1 MERFTGLSR
10 VARFGAFEL
19 DLRAGELRK
28 HGLRIRLP
36 EQSFQILAMLL
47 EHAGE
52 LVSREEIQAKLW
64 PHDTVVEFDH
74 SINTAI
80 KRLRDALGDSA
91 DSPRF
96 VETLARRGYRFVAPV
111 EWVQPASPREVPA
124 AEVVPPSKFAPAPE
138 EDLRGKMVSHY
149 RILHELGR
157 GGMGVVYKAEDTKL
171 GRVVALK
178 FLPEELTE
186 DLQAMER
193 FRREA
198 RAASTLDH
206 PNVCTIYE
214 VDEADG
220 QPFIVMQFLEGRTL
234 KESFAGRPMKTEE
247 LLEVAIQIA
256 DALESAH
263 AKGIVHRDIKPANIF
278 VTTRGQAKILDFGLA
293 KLTPQMLRS
302 AQHDIKGGVTLS
314 VSEGSQDLPT
324 ASIEPEHL
332 TSPGVAMGTVAYMS
346 PEQARGEKLDAR
358 SDLFS
363 FGAVLYEMTTG
374 RQAFA
379 GQTTAVVFDAILH
392 RAPTPPG
399 RWNPEAPAELE
410 RIINKALEKE
420 REMRYQSASELLA
433 DLKRLKRDVDSQ
445 RSLRVAGPPAADAGR
460 DGVSLA
466 AGGEEAAKLSSRV
479 RAQRRWAVAAAIAV
493 ALVAMGAALVHYR
506 RRPALTERDFVVL
519 TDFVNTTGEP
529 VFDGTLKQALAVQ
542 LGQSPFLNIFPEERI
557 RVTLRFMGRPADE
570 RVSREVAR
578 EICQREGIKA
588 LLAGSISG
596 LGENYAITLEA
607 VNAQT
612 GEILAS
618 EQAEVRGKEQ
628 VLTALGRAASRLRA
642 ELGESL
648 SSIKKFDAPLEQA
661 TTSSLEALRAFSLG
675 DQQRAKG
682 ADFDAIPFFKRA
694 IELDP
699 NFALAYAR
707 LAAACIN
714 IGEIGQAGEYAKK
727 AFELRDRVSERER
740 FYIAARYYDVVTGE
754 TNKAIESYETWRR
767 TYPRDYTPWTNLAY
781 LYLNLG
787 QCDKALEEAR
797 GAMKLDPD
805 RPFAVLNLAAAYM
818 GLGRLEEAKAILEK
832 ALAQNPDSA
841 GIRLTRFVIAYAQ
854 GDAAAMQRGADAAR
868 GKPGEETLVMT
879 QGQAAAFSGELQ
891 RARELFGRSVE
902 IALRSNLREAA
913 AGVQAQG
920 ALIEAEF
927 GNARQAREGA
937 GAALTLARAKAA
949 QAIAAVAL
957 ARAGDAGRAR
967 QLVGELARRSP
978 TDTLLNA
985 TLLPTARA
993 AIELQADNPSK
1004 AVELLRPALQYEF
1017 AYYSGFVPIYLRG
1030 HAYLRAKDGG
1040 KAAAEFQKILEHRGV
1055 DPVSPL
1061 YALAHLGLARASAMA
1076 GDTVKSRLAYQ
1087 NFLALWRNAD
1097 PDIPVLREAK
1107 AEYARLR

>member
-111 EWVQPASPREVPA
+111 EWVQPASPREVPPA
-124 AEVVPPSKFAPAPE
+124 AVVPASKFAPAPE

-186 DLQAMER
+186 DPQAMER

-214 VDEADG
+214 VDEAEG

-234 KESFAGRPMKTEE
+234 KESFAGRPMKTDE

-263 AKGIVHRDIKPANIF
+263 AKGIVHRDIKPANI
-278 VTTRGQAKILDFGLA
+278 VLTEGGRAKVLDFGLA
-293 KLTPQMLRS
+293 KLAPKTKRVAEPVGVS
-302 AQHDIKGGVTLS
+302 AQ
-314 VSEGSQDLPT
+314 PT
-324 ASIEPEHL
+324 AGTEELL

-363 FGAVLYEMTTG
+363 FGAVLYEMATG
-374 RQAFA
+374 HEAFA
-379 GQTTAVVFDAILH
+379 GQTTAMVFDAILH
-392 RAPTPPG
+392 RAPTPLG

-410 RIINKALEKE
+410 RIVNKAMEKE

-445 RSLRVAGPPAADAGR
+445 RSLRVGELPAADAGR
-460 DGVSLA
+460 EGVFLA
-466 AGGEEAAKLSSRV
+466 AGGEEAAELSSRV

-493 ALVAMGAALVHYR
+493 ALVVLGAALVHYR

-519 TDFVNTTGEP
+519 ADFVNTTGEP

-588 LLAGSISG
+588 LLAGSISR

-618 EQAEVRGKEQ
+618 EQVEARGKEQ
-628 VLTALGRAASRLRA
+628 VLTALGRAASSLRA

-648 SSIKKFDAPLEQA
+648 SSIQKFDAPLEQA

-707 LAAACIN
+707 LAAASIN
-714 IGEIGQAGEYAKK
+714 IGEIEQAGEYAKK

-740 FYIAARYYDVVTGE
+740 FYIAARYYNAVTGE
-754 TNKAIESYETWRR
+754 TNKAIEIYETWQH
-767 TYPRDYTPWTNLAY
+767 TYPRDYAPWTNLAY

-797 GAMKLDPD
+797 GAIKLDPD

-818 GLGRLEEAKAILEK
+818 GLGRLEEAKAILDK
-832 ALAQNPDSA
+832 ALAENPDSS
-841 GIRLTRFVIAYAQ
+841 GIRLMRFVIAYAQ
-854 GDAAAMQRGADAAR
+854 GDATAMQRCADAAR
-868 GKPGEETLVMT
+868 GKPGEEALFMA
-879 QGQAAAFSGELQ
+879 QGQAAAFTGELQ
-891 RARELFGRSVE
+891 RAREIFRRSVE
-902 IALRSNLREAA
+902 IALRSNLRESA

-949 QAIAAVAL
+949 QAIAAIAL

-967 QLVGELARRSP
+967 QLVDELARRSP

-985 TLLPTARA
+985 TLLATARA
-993 AIELQADNPSK
+993 AIELQADNPGK
-1004 AVELLRPALQYEF
+1004 AIELLRPASQYEF

-1030 HAYLRAKDGG
+1030 HAYLWAKDGG

-1061 YALAHLGLARASAMA
+1061 YALAHLGLARASALA

-1097 PDIPVLREAK
+1097 PDIPVLRAAK
-1107 AEYARLR
+1107 AEYARQR

>member
-1 MERFTGLSR
+1 
-10 VARFGAFEL
+10 
-19 DLRAGELRK
+19 
-28 HGLRIRLP
+28 
-36 EQSFQILAMLL
+36 
-47 EHAGE
+47 
-52 LVSREEIQAKLW
+52 
-64 PHDTVVEFDH
+64 VE
-74 SINTAI
+74 
-80 KRLRDALGDSA
+80 
-91 DSPRF
+91 
-96 VETLARRGYRFVAPV
+96 
-111 EWVQPASPREVPA
+111 
-124 AEVVPPSKFAPAPE
+124 
-138 EDLRGKMVSHY
+138 
-149 RILHELGR
+149 
-157 GGMGVVYKAEDTKL
+157 
-171 GRVVALK
+171 
-178 FLPEELTE
+178 
-186 DLQAMER
+186 
-193 FRREA
+193 
-198 RAASTLDH
+198 
-206 PNVCTIYE
+206 
-214 VDEADG
+214 
-220 QPFIVMQFLEGRTL
+220 
-234 KESFAGRPMKTEE
+234 
-247 LLEVAIQIA
+247 
-256 DALESAH
+256 
-263 AKGIVHRDIKPANIF
+263 
-278 VTTRGQAKILDFGLA
+278 
-293 KLTPQMLRS
+293 
-302 AQHDIKGGVTLS
+302 
-314 VSEGSQDLPT
+314 
-324 ASIEPEHL
+324 EHL

-363 FGAVLYEMTTG
+363 FGTVLYEMATG
-374 RQAFA
+374 HQAFA
-379 GQTTAVVFDAILH
+379 GQTTAVVFDAIIH
-392 RAPTPPG
+392 HAPTPLG

-410 RIINKALEKE
+410 RIVNKALEKE

-445 RSLRVAGPPAADAGR
+445 RSPRVGELPAADAG
-460 DGVSLA
+460 GEGAFLA
-466 AGGEEAAKLSSRV
+466 AGGEEARQPSSRV
-479 RAQRRWAVAAAIAV
+479 RAQRRWAAAAAV
-493 ALVAMGAALVHYR
+493 GVGLAVLGAALVHYR

-519 TDFVNTTGEP
+519 ADFVNTTGEP

-588 LLAGSISG
+588 LLAGSISR

-618 EQAEVRGKEQ
+618 EQAEARGKEQ
-628 VLTALGRAASRLRA
+628 VLTALGRAASSMRA

-707 LAAACIN
+707 IAAACIN
-714 IGEIGQAGEYAKK
+714 IGEIGQADEYAKK

-754 TNKAIESYETWRR
+754 INKAIETYETWRR

-805 RPFAVLNLAAAYM
+805 RPFAVLNLAGAYL
-818 GLGRLEEAKAILEK
+818 GLGRLEEAKAILDK
-832 ALAQNPDSA
+832 AAPQNPDSA
-841 GIRLTRFVIAYAQ
+841 GIRLTRFVIAWAQ

-868 GKPGEETLVMT
+868 GKPGEEMLVMT

-891 RARELFGRSVE
+891 RARELFRRSVE

-913 AGVQAQG
+913 AGVLAQG

-937 GAALTLARAKAA
+937 GAALTLAPAKAA
-949 QAIAAVAL
+949 QTIAALAL
-957 ARAGDAGRAR
+957 ARAGDAGHAR
-967 QLVGELARRSP
+967 PLVDELARRSP
-978 TDTLLNA
+978 THTLLNA

-993 AIELQADNPSK
+993 ALELHADNPSK
-1004 AVELLRPALQYEF
+1004 AIEWLRPATQYEF
-1017 AYYSGFVPIYLRG
+1017 AYYSGFVPVYLRG

-1040 KAAAEFQKILEHRGV
+1040 NAAAEFQKILEHRGV

-1061 YALAHLGLARASAMA
+1061 YALAHLGLARASALT

-1097 PDIPVLREAK
+1097 PDIPVLRAAK

>member
-1 MERFTGLSR
+1 MEGSTRLSR
-10 VARFGAFEL
+10 IARFGAFEL

-47 EHAGE
+47 EHPGE
-52 LVSREEIQAKLW
+52 LVTREEIQAKLW
-64 PHDTVVEFDH
+64 PNDTIVEFDH

-91 DSPRF
+91 ESSRF

-111 EWVQPASPREVPA
+111 EWLQPALPREVPA
-124 AEVVPPSKFAPAPE
+124 PEVVPAPAPRKDFE
-138 EDLRGKMVSHY
+138 GLKGRMVSHY

-157 GGMGVVYKAEDTKL
+157 GGMGVVCKAEDTKL
-171 GRVVALK
+171 GRLVALK
-178 FLPEELTE
+178 FLPEELIE
-186 DLQAMER
+186 KPQAMER

-198 RAASTLDH
+198 WAAATLDH
-206 PNVCTIYE
+206 PNICTIYE
-214 VDEADG
+214 VDEAEG

-234 KESFAGRPMKTEE
+234 KERFAGTLLKTDE

-256 DALESAH
+256 GALESAH
-263 AKGIVHRDIKPANIF
+263 ARGIVHRDIKPANIF
-278 VTTRGQAKILDFGLA
+278 LTEGGRAKVLDFGLA
-293 KLTPQMLRS
+293 KLAPKPQPVAEAVGVS
-302 AQHDIKGGVTLS
+302 AQ
-314 VSEGSQDLPT
+314 PT
-324 ASIEPEHL
+324 AGAAEEL
-332 TSPGVAMGTVAYMS
+332 VTSPGVALGTVAYMS
-346 PEQARGEKLDAR
+346 PEQARGEELDAR

-363 FGAVLYEMTTG
+363 FGAVLYEMATG
-374 RQAFA
+374 RQAFS
-379 GQTTAVVFDAILH
+379 GPTAAVIFDAILH
-392 RAPTPPG
+392 RAPTAAV
-399 RWNPEAPAELE
+399 RWNPEVPAELE

-420 REMRYQSASELLA
+420 REMRYQSASEVLA

-445 RSLRVAGPPAADAGR
+445 RSLRVAGLPAADASR

-466 AGGEEAAKLSSRV
+466 PSAEEAAKPSSRV
-479 RAQRRWAVAAAIAV
+479 RPQRRWAVAAAVAV
-493 ALVAMGAALVHYR
+493 ALTVLGAALVHYR
-506 RRPALTERDFVVL
+506 RRPALTERDLVVL
-519 TDFVNTTGEP
+519 ADFVNTTGEP
-529 VFDGTLKQALAVQ
+529 LFDGTLKQALAVQ

-618 EQAEVRGKEQ
+618 EQVEARGKEQ

-642 ELGESL
+642 KLGESL
-648 SSIKKFDAPLEQA
+648 SSIQKFDAPLQQA

-707 LAAACIN
+707 LAAAHNN
-714 IGEIGQAGEYAKK
+714 IGEIEQAGEYAKK

-740 FYIAARYYDVVTGE
+740 FYIAARYYDSVTGE
-754 TNKAIESYETWRR
+754 TNKTIENYETWRG
-767 TYPRDYTPWTNLAY
+767 TYPRDYIPWTNLAG

-797 GAMKLDPD
+797 GATKLEPD
-805 RPFAVLNLAAAYM
+805 RPFAFLNLATAYM
-818 GLGRLEEAKAILEK
+818 GLNRLEEAKAILDK
-832 ALAQNPDSA
+832 ALAENPDSSA
-841 GIRLTRFVIAYAQ
+841 IRVARFVIACVQ
-854 GDAAAMQRGADAAR
+854 GDATAMQRCADAAR
-868 GKPGEETLVMT
+868 GKPGEEGLFMA
-879 QGQAAAFSGELQ
+879 QGQAAAFTGELQ
-891 RARELFGRSVE
+891 RARESFRRSVE
-902 IALRSNLREAA
+902 LALRSNLRESA

-927 GNARQAREGA
+927 GNARYAREGA
-937 GAALTLARAKAA
+937 GAALTLGRAKAA
-949 QAIAAVAL
+949 PAIAAIAV
-957 ARAGDAGRAR
+957 ARAGDAGRAQR
-967 QLVGELARRSP
+967 LVDELARRFP
-978 TDTLLNA
+978 ADTLLNA
-985 TLLPTARA
+985 TLLATARA
-993 AIELQADNPSK
+993 AIELQADNPGK
-1004 AVELLRPALQYEF
+1004 AVELLRPASQYEF
-1017 AYYSGFVPIYLRG
+1017 GYYAGFVPIYLRG
-1030 HAYLRAKDGG
+1030 QAYLRAKDGG

-1055 DPVSPL
+1055 DPISPL